1 MALVVGPA
9 CSEQP
14 TAPEIR
20 GISLSGGKPVQV
32 RDTDPPAA
40 EQGTIDLRV
49 RVLGSG
55 FEAPARVRLLMDGSP
70 TGIVASEVAE
80 FVSDKELVTTI
91 TVEEDAAVGLWD
103 VEVELLAK
111 GRKGIG
117 IELFEVQTKCLDP
130 EFCNPGIPGV
140 GKGGTETPISLAG
153 SYSTISDQGVGEKRK
168 GQEWTFQ
175 AKGEHKIEYTL
186 DLPAYAGDA
195 VCVGNDELVE
205 TREAFWNDFLAE
217 QNDAT
222 MRSYLLNFRTDGKN
236 EANRTEMAWPHPD
249 GSVRIVKA
257 GTTGDFGLDVNATVE
272 HTVDVDGNDV
282 YTLTG
287 GSLQFR
293 YLSGGAVT
301 CPNTGTFVLTAKR

>member
-1 MALVVGPA
+1 MTLLTAVLFASCSDGPGSPLELV
-9 CSEQP
+9 SEP
-14 TAPEIR
+14 SFAKGGGNP
-20 GISLSGGKPVQV
+20 GKPGAGDGGK
-32 RDTDPPAA
+32 
-40 EQGTIDLRV
+40 
-49 RVLGSG
+49 
-55 FEAPARVRLLMDGSP
+55 
-70 TGIVASEVAE
+70 VATVAL
-80 FVSDKELVTTI
+80 S
-91 TVEEDAAVGLWD
+91 
-103 VEVELLAK
+103 
-111 GRKGIG
+111 
-117 IELFEVQTKCLDP
+117 
-130 EFCNPGIPGV
+130 
-140 GKGGTETPISLAG
+140 G
-153 SYSTISDQGVGEKRK
+153 SYSTAVDQVVGEQQK
-168 GQEWTFQ
+168 GNELTFR
-175 AKGEHKIEYTL
+175 AASENKIEYTL

-195 VCVGNDELVE
+195 VCVGNDELVG